1 MKKRILIVLLV
12 VAMVASMAVAFAGCD
27 NGTKNYNP
35 DGVFKIGAI
44 YINSQGDNSGYTYAH
59 HSAIKKAMENL
70 YLDDDKLV
78 IVDNVAEEDDAVNA
92 AIDTLVGQG
101 CDLIIGI
108 SFGYINAMNN
118 KAKEYPNVL
127 FTHATGYMSND
138 TNFNNYFGRI
148 YQARYLAGI
157 AAGLK
162 SLEINNNKI
171 GYVSAYTTAY
181 AETASGINAFAMGAM
196 AANPNAK
203 IYVKKLGS
211 WGNET
216 MEKQLAEALIK
227 EGCGVISQHCDS
239 AQPQIAANNTHK
251 DSDPSNDVY
260 GCGYNSDMTAQAPDA
275 HLTATVW
282 HWEVYY
288 EKAIL
293 TAMSGMENFMSKM
306 GKDYY
311 AGLKEGLVGVSPLSE
326 NCAEGTDKAI
336 NAVTDLI
343 LSGKWDVFSGV
354 KLSVNAEGKITQ
366 TNAALMDCN
375 GNVIV
380 EAGGKSVDDSVI
392 KGSMN
397 YLVEGVFGEY
407 DIKE

>member
-27 NGTKNYNP
+27 LGG
-35 DGVFKIGAI
+35 DDFKIGAI
-44 YINSQGDNSGYTYAH
+44 YINGQNDTSGYTYAH
-59 HSAIKKAMENL
+59 HTAIKKAMAEL
-70 YLDDDKLV
+70 GLKDSQLA
-78 IVDNVAEEDDAVNA
+78 IVDNVAEDDDAVNSA
-92 AIDTLVGQG
+92 VDTLVGKG
-101 CDLIIGI
+101 CKMIIGI
-108 SFGYINAMNN
+108 SFGYINAMAA
-118 KAKEYPNVL
+118 KAEEYPDII

-162 SLEINNNKI
+162 SLEIKNDKI

-203 IYVKKLGS
+203 VYVKKLGS

-216 MEKQLAEALIK
+216 MEKSLAEALIQ

-260 GCGYNSDMTAQAPDA
+260 GCGYNSDMTEQAPDA

-282 HWEVYY
+282 HWDVYY
-288 EKAIL
+288 KAAIEA
-293 TAMSGMENFMSKM
+293 AMGGAANFMEKM

-311 AGLKEGLVGVSPLSE
+311 AGLKEGLVGVSPLSD
-326 NCAEGTDKAI
+326 NCAAGTDKAI
-336 NAVTDLI
+336 QAVTDLI
-343 LSGKWDVFSGV
+343 LSGEWDVFSGV
-354 KLSVNAEGKITQ
+354 KLTVDANGKITQ
-366 TNAALMDCN
+366 TDADLVDCN

-392 KGSMN
+392 KSSMN
-397 YLVEGVFGEY
+397 YLVAGVIGDY
-407 DIKE
+407 DAA

>member
-27 NGTKNYNP
+27 LGG
-35 DGVFKIGAI
+35 DDFKIGAI
-44 YINSQGDNSGYTYAH
+44 YINGQNDTSGYTYAH
-59 HSAIKKAMENL
+59 HTAIKKAMAEL
-70 YLDDDKLV
+70 GLKDSQLA
-78 IVDNVAEEDDAVNA
+78 IVDNVAEDDDAVNSA
-92 AIDTLVGQG
+92 VDTLVGKG
-101 CDLIIGI
+101 CKMIIGI
-108 SFGYINAMNN
+108 SFGYINAMAA
-118 KAKEYPNVL
+118 KAEEYPDII

-162 SLEINNNKI
+162 SLEIKNDKI

-203 IYVKKLGS
+203 VYVKKLGS

-216 MEKQLAEALIK
+216 MEKSLAEALIQ

-260 GCGYNSDMTAQAPDA
+260 GCGYNSDMTEQAPDA

-282 HWEVYY
+282 HWDVYY
-288 EKAIL
+288 KAAIEA
-293 TAMSGMENFMSKM
+293 AMDGAANFMEKM

-311 AGLKEGLVGVSPLSE
+311 AGLKEGLVGVSPLSD
-326 NCAEGTDKAI
+326 NCAAGTDKAI
-336 NAVTDLI
+336 QAVTDLI
-343 LSGKWDVFSGV
+343 LSGEWDVFSGV
-354 KLSVNAEGKITQ
+354 KLTVDANGKITQ
-366 TNAALMDCN
+366 TDADLVDCK

-392 KGSMN
+392 KSSMN
-397 YLVEGVFGEY
+397 YLVAGVIGDY
-407 DIKE
+407 DAA

>member
-1 MKKRILIVLLV
+1 MKKRILVAILV
-12 VAMVASMAVAFAGCD
+12 VAMVASLAVVFAGCD
-27 NGTKNYNP
+27 NAPKTFNP

-44 YINSQGDNSGYTYAH
+44 YINSQNDNSGYTYAH
-59 HSAIKKAMENL
+59 HTAIKKAMANL
-70 YLDDDKLV
+70 YLDEDRLA
-78 IVDNVAEEDDAVNA
+78 IVDNVPEEDDAVNA

-162 SLEINNNKI
+162 SLEIKNNKI

-181 AETASGINAFAMGAM
+181 AETASGINAFAMGAI
-196 AANPNAK
+196 AANPDAK
-203 IYVKKLGS
+203 VYVKKLGS

-216 MEKQLAEALIK
+216 MEKSLAEALIQ

-239 AQPQIAANNTHK
+239 AQPQIAAQNEG
-251 DSDPSNDVY
+251 VF

-275 HLTATVW
+275 HLTATIW
-282 HWEVYY
+282 HWDVYY
-288 EKAIL
+288 QKAIL
-293 TAMSGMENFMSKM
+293 TAMGGMENFMEKM

-311 AGLKEGLVGVSPLSE
+311 AGLKEGLVGVSPLSK
-326 NCAEGTDKAI
+326 NCAAGTDKAI
-336 NAVTDLI
+336 EAVSELI
-343 LSGKWDVFSGV
+343 LSGEWDVFSGV
-354 KLSVNAEGKITQ
+354 KLSVDAQGKITK
-366 TNAALMDCN
+366 TNADLKDCN

-392 KGSMN
+392 KSTMN
-397 YLVEGVFGEY
+397 YLIEGVIGDY